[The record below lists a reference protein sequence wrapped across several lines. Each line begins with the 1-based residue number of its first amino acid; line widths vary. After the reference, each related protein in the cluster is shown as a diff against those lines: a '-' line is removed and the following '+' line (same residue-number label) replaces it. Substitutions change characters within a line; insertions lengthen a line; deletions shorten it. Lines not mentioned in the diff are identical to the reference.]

1 MNRAHSIDDLRA
13 MARRRLPN
21 FCFEYIE
28 GGAEDE
34 ATLRRNR
41 DVFDEIAFLPRT
53 LVTPARSAHGCRRR
67 SNIGCIRIHF
77 SPAGVH
83 GVAAWNVHI
92 NSSHLR
98 ITGCD

>member
-1 MNRAHSIDDLRA
+1 MKRRLYSGRDVNRAHSIDDLRA

-41 DVFDEIAFLPRT
+41 DVFDEIAFLR
-53 LVTPARSAHGCRRR
+53 ARSSMSNTATRAARCSVSARRRR
-67 SNIGCIRIHF
+67 S
-77 SPAGVH
+77 
-83 GVAAWNVHI
+83 
-92 NSSHLR
+92 
-98 ITGCD
+98 